1 MQYNYT
7 LDNDTSFTVI
17 FNLKQRQQQIE
28 KLLNEAI
35 SLKIDSA
42 VSHWATESDTLH
54 NAIKTLENQRKAQ
67 YGKVMVI
74 Q

>member
-67 YGKVMVI
+67 YGKTMVI
-74 Q
+74 